1 VNYGNQAFTASTTTS
16 LLADGPA
23 GTETYELIR
32 DAFGSNS
39 IESPTLYSNNHYTHE
54 HIWEET
60 DDDVGHHFVFAI
72 HRDEDWDR
80 DKYPSISDR
89 QRNEIKTYSSSSDD
103 VKGFYGDT
111 LRIRW
116 KFKITQGME
125 VSKNFSHFFQLKA
138 VGDDD
143 SHPIVTITGRE
154 KSGTDV
160 IEIRHAVSSND
171 TYLDTSSWLDAQDQW
186 LQADCIATFTDNGY
200 FRLTVTTLDGAD
212 VILSTEQTDI
222 DMWRS
227 TSQNDSSKFVRPK
240 WGIYRSIVQTDNLRA
255 DEEQVRFADFEIS
268 KGSFMSVE

>member
-1 VNYGNQAFTASTTTS
+1 
-16 LLADGPA
+16 
-23 GTETYELIR
+23 
-32 DAFGSNS
+32 
-39 IESPTLYSNNHYTHE
+39 
-54 HIWEET
+54 
-60 DDDVGHHFVFAI
+60 
-72 HRDEDWDR
+72 
-80 DKYPSISDR
+80 
-89 QRNEIKTYSSSSDD
+89 
-103 VKGFYGDT
+103 
-111 LRIRW
+111 
-116 KFKITQGME
+116 